1 MTKSASGN
9 AKAKGASS
17 GRGQFIGVRIQPEL
31 LTKLDDFRRNQH
43 DIPTR
48 PEAMRRL
55 IEQALSARKPK

>member
-1 MTKSASGN
+1 M
-9 AKAKGASS
+9 
-17 GRGQFIGVRIQPEL
+17 QPEL